1 MERSRL
7 SYPAINTLDFAV
19 YGINY
24 VTMRELEYDGIKI
37 PCGYVFDGVTA
48 RAPFTFLF
56 STKDL
61 RQGIRASCFHDWL
74 CLHKSEYSRTYATD
88 VLVDLWKQD
97 GLNPV
102 KAWIVKISVNAYQI
116 IKGGWLTNARG
127 ADNVEELKKAWLE
140 SKDKIRAENPYNGSK
155 FLNRKSSNG
164 RT

>member
-48 RAPFTFLF
+48 KAPFTLIF

-74 CLHKSEYSRTYATD
+74 CQHKPKYTREYSTKI
-88 VLVDLWKQD
+88 LVDIWRKD
-97 GLNPV
+97 GLNGY
-102 KAWIVKISVNAYQI
+102 KAFIVKISVNFYQFF
-116 IKGGWLTNARG
+116 KGGW
-127 ADNVEELKKAWLE
+127 KK
-140 SKDKIRAENPYNGSK
+140 
-155 FLNRKSSNG
+155 
-164 RT
+164 

>member
-1 MERSRL
+1 MERSKL

-48 RAPFTFLF
+48 KAPFTFIF

-74 CLHKSEYSRTYATD
+74 CQHKPKYTREYSTKI
-88 VLVDLWKQD
+88 LVDIWRKD
-97 GLNPV
+97 GLNGY
-102 KAWIVKISVNAYQI
+102 KAFIVKISVNFYQFF
-116 IKGGWLTNARG
+116 KGGW
-127 ADNVEELKKAWLE
+127 KK
-140 SKDKIRAENPYNGSK
+140 
-155 FLNRKSSNG
+155 
-164 RT
+164 